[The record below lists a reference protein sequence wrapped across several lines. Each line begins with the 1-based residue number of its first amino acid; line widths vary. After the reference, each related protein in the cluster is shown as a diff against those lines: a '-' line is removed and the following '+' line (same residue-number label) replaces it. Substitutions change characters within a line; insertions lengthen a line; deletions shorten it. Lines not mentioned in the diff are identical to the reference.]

1 MKNLKIPPQFTAP
14 TSIPYKWI
22 NFGLAGVFA
31 AVAAMDSFYTVDPS
45 EVANLRRLGTVVYDT
60 PVGSGTHF
68 KLPFI
73 DTVDKAQLSLR
84 TLQIPTF
91 YVNTIDNQ
99 RIGLDIN
106 FTYMLPAS
114 QVNRMLYDTGSTA
127 DGEIDDNSDSIIPIA
142 MDRAARVF
150 ARQNTASISA
160 NREAIQA
167 EVTAA
172 VFADVREL
180 FGLEPQSLQIG
191 APRFSTT
198 FVRSNEVAADAKNE
212 AVAEENKK
220 DSVTAVASQM
230 VIEATGKAD
239 AAIAAA
245 NGTADAIRMRA
256 EADLQARLLEAE
268 GEEARLRA
276 EIAPFGSPEA
286 YIAYLEKLAA
296 MKWNG
301 QRSQVEVTG
310 GGTGGNGQ
318 SIVVPVPGLK

>member
-1 MKNLKIPPQFTAP
+1 MNMKLPQQFKAP
-14 TSIPYKWI
+14 STIPYKWI
-22 NFGLAGVFA
+22 NIGLAGLFA
-31 AVAAMDSFYTVDPS
+31 AVAGANSFYTVDPS
-45 EVANLRRLGTVVYDT
+45 EVANIRRLGNVVYDT

-84 TLQIPTF
+84 TVQIPTF

-106 FTYMLPAS
+106 FTYTLPLN
-114 QVNRMLYDTGSTA
+114 QVNRMLYDTGSTS
-127 DGEIDDNSDSIIPIA
+127 DGDIDDNTDSIIPIA

-150 ARQNTASISA
+150 ARQNTTSISA

-191 APRFSTT
+191 APRFSPT

-212 AVAEENKK
+212 ALAEENKK
-220 DSVTAVASQM
+220 DSVTAVASQK
-230 VIEATGKAD
+230 VIEATGLADAQIAVANGNANAIRMKAD
-239 AAIAAA
+239 A
-245 NGTADAIRMRA
+245 
-256 EADLQARLLEAE
+256 DLKARLLEAQ
-268 GEEARLRA
+268 GEEARLRS
-276 EIAPFGSPEA
+276 EIAPFGNPND
-286 YIAYLEKLAA
+286 YITYLERLAA
-296 MKWNG
+296 MKWKG
-301 QRSQVEVTG
+301 QRSPVEVTG
-310 GGTGGNGQ
+310 GNANGQ
-318 SIVVPVPGLK
+318 PVVVPVPGIK

>member
-1 MKNLKIPPQFTAP
+1 MKLPQQFKAP
-14 TSIPYKWI
+14 TTIPYKWI
-22 NFGLAGVFA
+22 NVGLVGLFM
-31 AVAAMDSFYTVDPS
+31 AVAGANSFYTVEPT
-45 EVANLRRLGTVVYDT
+45 EVANIRRLGTVVHDT

-91 YVNTIDNQ
+91 YVNTVDNQ

-106 FTYMLPAS
+106 FTYTLPVN
-114 QVNRMLYDTGSTA
+114 QVNRMLYDTGSTS
-127 DGEIDDNSDSIIPIA
+127 DGDIDDNSDSIIPIA

-150 ARQNTASISA
+150 ARQNTTGISA

-191 APRFSTT
+191 APRFSPT
-198 FVRSNEVAADAKNE
+198 FIRSNEIAADAKND
-212 AVAEENKK
+212 ALAEENKK
-220 DSVTAVASQM
+220 DSVTAVASQQ
-230 VIEATGKAD
+230 VIEATGVAD
-239 AAIAAA
+239 AQIAVARG
-245 NGTADAIRMRA
+245 NADAIRMTA
-256 EADLQARLLEAE
+256 EANLQARMLEAQ
-268 GEEARLRA
+268 GEEARLRS
-276 EIAPFGSPEA
+276 EIAPFGNPAA
-286 YIAYLEKLAA
+286 YIEYLEKLAA

-301 QRSQVEVTG
+301 QRSPVEVTG
-310 GGTGGNGQ
+310 GGNGNGQ
-318 SIVVPVPGLK
+318 NIVVPVPGLK

>member
-1 MKNLKIPPQFTAP
+1 MKIPQQFTPP

-22 NFGLAGVFA
+22 NVGLAGLFTV
-31 AVAAMDSFYTVDPS
+31 VAAANSFYTVDPS
-45 EVANLRRLGTVVYDT
+45 EVANIRRLGNVVYDT

-91 YVNTIDNQ
+91 YVNTVDNQ

-106 FTYMLPAS
+106 FTYTLPLS
-114 QVNRMLYDTGSTA
+114 QVNRMLYDTGSTS
-127 DGEIDDNSDSIIPIA
+127 DGNIDDNSDSIIPIA

-150 ARQNTASISA
+150 ARQNTTSISA

-191 APRFSTT
+191 APRFSPT
-198 FVRSNEVAADAKNE
+198 FIRSNEVAADAKNE
-212 AVAEENKK
+212 ALAEENKR
-220 DSVTAVASQM
+220 DSVTAVASQQ
-230 VIEATGKAD
+230 VIEATGVAD
-239 AAIAAA
+239 ARIAVAKG
-245 NGTADAIRMRA
+245 NADAIRMTA
-256 EADLQARLLEAE
+256 EANLQARTLEAQ
-268 GEEARLRA
+268 GEEARLRS
-276 EIAPFGSPEA
+276 EIAPFGNPKA
-286 YIAYLEKLAA
+286 YIEYLEKLAA
-296 MKWNG
+296 LKWDG
-301 QRSQVEVTG
+301 KRSQVEVTG
-310 GGTGGNGQ
+310 GNGGNNGQ
-318 SIVVPVPGLK
+318 NIVVPVPGLK